1 MTNRRDLDDPRYKAI
16 RQAILADEPVC
27 HWCRRAKATTI
38 DHLIEADRGGGHN
51 PENLVPACHKC
62 NSRYDALSTNHLK
75 AVEALKIVNNALR
88 RLCELNQFGIPG
100 MGELREALTDLLDE
114 LA

>member
-1 MTNRRDLDDPRYKAI
+1 VTSNPQFDAI
-16 RQAILADEPVC
+16 REVIDAIVGPGKPVTGDIHAVQRRLLAAKLDELDEL
-27 HWCRRAKATTI
+27 RT
-38 DHLIEADRGGGHN
+38 
-51 PENLVPACHKC
+51 
-62 NSRYDALSTNHLK
+62 RYDALSTNHLK

-100 MGELREALTDLLDE
+100 MGELREALSDLLDE

>member
-1 MTNRRDLDDPRYKAI
+1 MSNNPQFDAI
-16 RQAILADEPVC
+16 REVIDAIVGPGKPITGDIHAVQRQLLAQCGEKLGDTAAKLDEL
-27 HWCRRAKATTI
+27 RT
-38 DHLIEADRGGGHN
+38 
-51 PENLVPACHKC
+51 
-62 NSRYDALSTNHLK
+62 RYDALSTNHLK

-100 MGELREALTDLLDE
+100 MGELREALSDLLDE

>member
-1 MTNRRDLDDPRYKAI
+1 MSDNPQFQATRELVD
-16 RQAILADEPVC
+16 AILDPKNRPLIQAQRETIAKLDEL
-27 HWCRRAKATTI
+27 RT
-38 DHLIEADRGGGHN
+38 
-51 PENLVPACHKC
+51 
-62 NSRYDALSTNHLK
+62 RYDALSTNHLK

-100 MGELREALTDLLDE
+100 MGELREALSDLLDE